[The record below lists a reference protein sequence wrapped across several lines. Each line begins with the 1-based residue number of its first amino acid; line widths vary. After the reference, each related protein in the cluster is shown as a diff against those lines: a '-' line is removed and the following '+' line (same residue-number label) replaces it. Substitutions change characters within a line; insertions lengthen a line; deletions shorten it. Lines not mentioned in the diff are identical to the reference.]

1 MSEATEAPGP
11 IVFVGPNQPGG
22 LLMHGQIFE
31 AGVGIPPYLDSLLK
45 ARPILRNYFVPVG
58 RYSEAVKRVPNLR
71 YFRSEQ
77 ISAVPNRRANRT
89 GRANLTP
96 MGVRNPR

>member
-1 MSEATEAPGP
+1 MSDTEAPGP

-22 LLMHGQIFE
+22 LLMHGQIFSSC
-31 AGVGIPPYLDSLLK
+31 IPAYLDGMLK
-45 ARPILRNYFVPVG
+45 GRPILRNYFVPVG
-58 RYSEAVKRVPNLR
+58 QYSEAVKRVPDLR

-77 ISAVPNRRANRT
+77 ISAVPHRRANRS
-89 GRANLTP
+89 GRVNLTA